1 MRNKIDRVFDYFG
14 PHGPIPN
21 GLNSNYMDSYT
32 KYDFTNQHEVFQDF
46 INKFEQVSVYDC
58 HHNIDPS
65 VLRDITIDDI
75 NRENF
80 TIYPITPYGSV
91 MCCLGHDFTFHLN
104 KTVFDF
110 ISEKCKKELRENKNF
125 YILFDY
131 SSEGD
136 IRPDVFQAL
145 HEGLEKNNIP
155 TSKCIFVCASLN
167 TLDIYKSFLDLNPQ
181 KEHISVGT
189 YPWAVMAKGKELY
202 NILNDDDFHF
212 KGSKSSYDKLEN
224 INFDSHRKHKFLL
237 LNRRLKPHRII
248 LLSLLE
254 NHDLLKDNLVSYD
267 LDMLYCKDANRTF
280 EESLVSDN
288 THRNTPYIRNREQIK
303 DILKGYKSIKKKK
316 KQIVD
321 AENINSV
328 WGFGFER
335 KQDYQDTYFS
345 VVSETLFY
353 ETGTYLSEKVF
364 KPLAHC
370 HPFVLVSRPNSLQYL
385 QNIGFKTFGDVWDES
400 YDKIDDDE
408 NRMTKIYQLVK
419 SLSDKSDEEWLDIYK
434 KVKEILIHNRNHLLT
449 FAQNQTDISE
459 QYINNLKT
467 LAYEDIKENY
477 SLL

>member
-1 MRNKIDRVFDYFG
+1 
-14 PHGPIPN
+14 
-21 GLNSNYMDSYT
+21 
-32 KYDFTNQHEVFQDF
+32 
-46 INKFEQVSVYDC
+46 
-58 HHNIDPS
+58 
-65 VLRDITIDDI
+65 
-75 NRENF
+75 
-80 TIYPITPYGSV
+80 
-91 MCCLGHDFTFHLN
+91 
-104 KTVFDF
+104 
-110 ISEKCKKELRENKNF
+110 
-125 YILFDY
+125 
-131 SSEGD
+131 
-136 IRPDVFQAL
+136 
-145 HEGLEKNNIP
+145 
-155 TSKCIFVCASLN
+155 
-167 TLDIYKSFLDLNPQ
+167 
-181 KEHISVGT
+181 
-189 YPWAVMAKGKELY
+189 
-202 NILNDDDFHF
+202 
-212 KGSKSSYDKLEN
+212 
-224 INFDSHRKHKFLL
+224 
-237 LNRRLKPHRII
+237 
-248 LLSLLE
+248 
-254 NHDLLKDNLVSYD
+254 
-267 LDMLYCKDANRTF
+267 MLYCKDANRTF
-280 EESLVSDN
+280 EESLVSDT
-288 THRNTPYIRNREQIK
+288 THRNVPYIRNREQIK
-303 DILKGYKSIKKKK
+303 DTLKGYKSIKKKK

-321 AENINSV
+321 AESINSV

-434 KVKEILIHNRNHLLT
+434 KVKEILIHNRNHLLN